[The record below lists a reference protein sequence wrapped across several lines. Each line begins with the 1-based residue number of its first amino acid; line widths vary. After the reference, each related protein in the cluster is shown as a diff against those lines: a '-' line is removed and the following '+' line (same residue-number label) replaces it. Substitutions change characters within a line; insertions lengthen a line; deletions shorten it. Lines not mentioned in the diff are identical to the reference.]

1 MVPLNSY
8 VRIPVSL
15 KQKGCLKICKCGLSG
30 RIENCQPLPCI
41 SYDSCMLAGRK
52 IEHASWF
59 HVECNI
65 CSCFAGEITCT
76 KKQCRIPGPLSPS
89 TKFLVKFHQ
98 IHFQFQAFLT
108 IPSPVCHATVLRIMC
123 LYVLATVILT
133 PQRVLLA
140 VLELPTLTSNSDRV
154 TINHH
159 VIM

>member
-1 MVPLNSY
+1 MVPVYSF

-59 HVECNI
+59 NVECNI

-76 KKQCRIPGPLSPS
+76 KKQCKIPG
-89 TKFLVKFHQ
+89 K
-98 IHFQFQAFLT
+98 AN
-108 IPSPVCHATVLRIMC
+108 C
-123 LYVLATVILT
+123 LGCNIL
-133 PQRVLLA
+133 L
-140 VLELPTLTSNSDRV
+140 
-154 TINHH
+154 
-159 VIM
+159 

>member
-76 KKQCRIPGPLSPS
+76 KKQCKIPG
-89 TKFLVKFHQ
+89 
-98 IHFQFQAFLT
+98 
-108 IPSPVCHATVLRIMC
+108 TVNYEMADSSK
-123 LYVLATVILT
+123 Y
-133 PQRVLLA
+133 
-140 VLELPTLTSNSDRV
+140 
-154 TINHH
+154 
-159 VIM
+159 